1 MSLVALPKQT
11 DDSWKPACAAALL
24 LVLLAVLSSA
34 LPLSVCLGMVFLFAG
49 PHNYV
54 ESRYFL
60 TRLPARLG
68 RLRAFFLVSAAGVV
82 GLSVTLPLAFH
93 VPAWLGGSPRAV
105 LWSVTCW
112 DTALILWC
120 SWLVNK
126 RSTQPPRKNW
136 PFAWPCGFALTGLCL
151 LQPFALP
158 VLLVFAHPLVGLWI
172 LDVEIRRSQP
182 TWHVAWRRVLWL
194 IPVLAAG
201 LWVRPLSLLA
211 VSESQFVP
219 VQLQQL
225 MAEHVGGWYLT
236 QIDLNRLVATHAFL
250 ELVHYAVWLVAIP
263 LASGRVFRSAFG
275 QVPLMKR
282 SPSMKRLIT
291 LMLAVAG
298 VVVVA
303 LWLAFAVDYTTTRSV
318 YFAVATL
325 HVLAEIPFLLRIL

>member
-1 MSLVALPKQT
+1 
-11 DDSWKPACAAALL
+11 
-24 LVLLAVLSSA
+24 
-34 LPLSVCLGMVFLFAG
+34 
-49 PHNYV
+49 
-54 ESRYFL
+54 
-60 TRLPARLG
+60 
-68 RLRAFFLVSAAGVV
+68 
-82 GLSVTLPLAFH
+82 
-93 VPAWLGGSPRAV
+93 
-105 LWSVTCW
+105 
-112 DTALILWC
+112 
-120 SWLVNK
+120 
-126 RSTQPPRKNW
+126 
-136 PFAWPCGFALTGLCL
+136 
-151 LQPFALP
+151 
-158 VLLVFAHPLVGLWI
+158 
-172 LDVEIRRSQP
+172 
-182 TWHVAWRRVLWL
+182 
-194 IPVLAAG
+194 
-201 LWVRPLSLLA
+201 
-211 VSESQFVP
+211 
-219 VQLQQL
+219 